1 MLFMVT
7 SKSNRKKWRCRL
19 LIYSGRPD
27 PQWPIAETAVDEWLK
42 ICHDAPLAH
51 DTVPDASALGYR
63 GVIFY
68 KGNEEY
74 YYIFNGHIRYME
86 QEKSILKQD
95 EGRSLERSI
104 LNTAPAPVQKLGV
117 ASFG

>member
-1 MLFMVT
+1 MVT
-7 SKSNRKKWRCRL
+7 SRSNRKKWRCRL

-27 PQWPIAETAVDEWLK
+27 PQWPITEAVVDEWLK
-42 ICHDAPLAH
+42 VCLDAPLAN
-51 DTVPDASALGYR
+51 DTVPDAAALGYR

-68 KGNEEY
+68 KGNDY

-86 QEKSILKQD
+86 QEKSILKRD
-95 EGRSLERSI
+95 EGRKLERRI
-104 LNTAPAPVQKLGV
+104 LDTAPKPVQELGV